1 MKRIKEIIEQQYLD
15 VVESIESEKNSL
27 LIKLEDYIQSIT
39 SKYVLY

>member
-15 VVESIESEKNSL
+15 VVESIENEKNSL